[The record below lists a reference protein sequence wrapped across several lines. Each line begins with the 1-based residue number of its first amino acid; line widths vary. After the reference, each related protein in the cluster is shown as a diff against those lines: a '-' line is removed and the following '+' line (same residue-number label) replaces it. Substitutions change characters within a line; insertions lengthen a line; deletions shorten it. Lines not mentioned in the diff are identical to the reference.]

1 MEQAITR
8 PKKYAFVDIESC
20 NMCGNPTAKNKTMGI
35 RLNRS
40 QGFHPKSKTG
50 IAVSVKKCSNCSLIY
65 ADPMPIPEDIQDHY
79 GIPPEEY
86 WNTMNFD
93 WNEHYFS
100 NEINKLQQ
108 LMSFRSGMK
117 ALDIGAGLGRT
128 MISLEKA
135 GFETF
140 GIEPSLPFYQRAIE
154 KMKINPV
161 RLQQGSIENSVYEPD
176 SFDLISFGA
185 VLEHLYNPS
194 KSIELA
200 LGWLK
205 PGGIIHIEVP
215 SSNHF
220 PTRLINL
227 FYKLKGTNYV
237 SNLSPMHT
245 PFHLYEFSLKSF
257 EKISA
262 RLNYSIADSKIEVCE
277 ILNFPRF
284 THPLLKKWMSWTNS
298 GLQLVVYLKKL

>member
-1 MEQAITR
+1 MQPAITR
-8 PKKYAFVDIESC
+8 PKKYAFVDIECC
-20 NMCGNPTAKNKTMGI
+20 NMCGNPAARNKTMGI

-50 IAVSVKKCSNCSLIY
+50 IAVSVIKCANCSLIY
-65 ADPMPIPEDIQDHY
+65 ADPMPIPDDIQDHY
-79 GIPPEEY
+79 GLPPEEY
-86 WNTMNFD
+86 WNTINFD
-93 WNEHYFS
+93 WNEDYFS
-100 NEINKLQQ
+100 NEINKVQQ
-108 LMSFRSGMK
+108 LMSFRAGMK
-117 ALDIGAGLGRT
+117 ALDIGSGLGRT

-140 GIEPSLPFYQRAIE
+140 GIEPSLPFYHSAIE
-154 KMKINPV
+154 KMKIDPA
-161 RLQQGSIENSVYEPD
+161 RLQLGSLENSVYEPD
-176 SFDLISFGA
+176 CFDLISFGA
-185 VLEHLYNPS
+185 VLEHLYDPS

-257 EKISA
+257 ELNSV
-262 RLNYSIADSKIEVCE
+262 RLNYSIVDSKIEVCE

-284 THPLLKKWMSWTNS
+284 THPLLKKWMSLTNS